1 MNHSYKLSILAVSLA
16 AAFSATVAEAGQIQA
31 SSVAI
36 ARESIT
42 SDTQTITAPA
52 IAYRF
57 AGDVDA
63 RAQAQTFQV
72 QFTVQSGV
80 WAAAP
85 LAQAISITD
94 GVTGNVIN
102 QGAPVA
108 NTPTYSVTNIGL
120 DPTSPANSATTVYAT
135 ITVNQDAAGG
145 LIKQPIISINASSN
159 TIGGTANT
167 VVPAASR
174 GTLSKLFT
182 VTGSLPADFAA
193 NGTCQAVKTLKVSFQ
208 HYVAL
213 SNPSALATTSNATA
227 DENTRSGATNVATL
241 VTFPTNILPVIA
253 ASTGAAKVNPT
264 AGSLTFNDGAGTTTL
279 NNTFKS
285 ATLLDLGTVQL
296 TQNAQGYDSDLTN
309 QYSISKVAA
318 NGILGATT
326 AAKVDGT
333 VEASS
338 LNVKV
343 SANSGFV
350 TGGSLWLS
358 KATGVLGT
366 ECAAAIPNSTVAITA
381 ANAAGPIT
389 LSLDTAAIN
398 AGNLSATGNG
408 LIHTCYS
415 ATGATAAIP
424 QSTFSVTA
432 TLVKSAAG
440 AGFNEQDNACS
451 GPHFALTGGVKIDVR
466 NYATPATAGNWTSV
480 LRIINPSE
488 VSTAKV
494 YGQLIHADGSYGNW
508 GVIAPALLPR
518 AVLNITATN
527 LNALLTSAPAAAA
540 GTRTVGAAAPVANSN
555 GAADRL
561 RITAEGVGSL
571 RVQNYLYNPDSKNFI
586 EASGSQAVD
595 FDGTA
600 DRAPA
605 SEGQY
610 QSQDAQ
616 FGLYK

>member
-1 MNHSYKLSILAVSLA
+1 MKQTFKLSILAVSLA
-16 AAFSATVAEAGQIQA
+16 AAFSATVANAGQIQA

-42 SDTQTITAPA
+42 TDTQTITAPA

-80 WAAAP
+80 WNSAP
-85 LAQAISITD
+85 LAAAISVTD
-94 GVTGNVIN
+94 GVSGVIVD
-102 QGAPVA
+102 QGPAVLG
-108 NTPTYSVTNIGL
+108 TPTYTITNIGL
-120 DPTSPANSATTVYAT
+120 DPTAPANSATTVYAT
-135 ITVNQDAAGG
+135 ITVNQDNAAG
-145 LIKQPIISINASSN
+145 LIKQPVISFNVATN
-159 TIGGTANT
+159 KLAGTAGV
-167 VVPAASR
+167 VVPPASR

-193 NGTCQAVKTLKVSFQ
+193 NGSCQAVKNLKVDFK
-208 HYVAL
+208 HFTAL
-213 SNPSALATTSNATA
+213 AAPAALATSLNATA
-227 DENTRSGATNVATL
+227 DEHTRSGATNLATL
-241 VTFPTNILPVIA
+241 VTFPTNILPVVV

-264 AGSLTFNDGAGTTTL
+264 AGSLTFNDGSGAAVL

-285 ATLLDLGTVQL
+285 TTLLDLGTVQL
-296 TQNAQGYDSDLTN
+296 TQNASGYDSNLTN
-309 QYSISKVAA
+309 QYALNTDPA
-318 NGILGATT
+318 NGLLGAAT
-326 AAKVDGT
+326 ATVVNGS
-333 VEASS
+333 VEASA

-343 SANSGFV
+343 SANNGFV
-350 TGGSLWLS
+350 SGGSLYLS
-358 KATGVLGT
+358 KGTGVSAT
-366 ECAAAIPNSTVAITA
+366 ECAVAIPGSTVAVTA
-381 ANAAGPIT
+381 LNALGPIT
-389 LSLDTAAIN
+389 LPLDTAAIN
-398 AGNLSATGNG
+398 AANLTTTGTG

-415 ATGATAAIP
+415 AAGVTTAIP

-432 TLVKSAAG
+432 TLVKSVAG

-466 NYATPATAGNWTSV
+466 NYATPTTTGNWTSV
-480 LRIINPSE
+480 LRFINPSE

-508 GVIAPALLPR
+508 GVIEAALKPR
-518 AVLNITATN
+518 AALNLTATQV
-527 LNALLTSAPAAAA
+527 NALLTSAPAA
-540 GTRTVGAAAPVANSN
+540 TVGTKISGVAGPVANVN
-555 GAADRL
+555 GAGDRL
-561 RITAEGVGSL
+561 RVTAEGVGSL

-586 EASGSQAVD
+586 EASSSQGVD

-610 QSQDAQ
+610 QDQDAQ